1 MVPAAADDEP
11 ARLRPRRA
19 RRLWVRRVL
28 IFVSCVML
36 LDSVVG
42 ERGLVRR
49 IRARHELLQAAVRL
63 GQLKRENA
71 VLRDRVER
79 LQGDPGTI
87 EAAAREHL
95 GLIRPGEILVIVKDR
110 P

>member
-1 MVPAAADDEP
+1 MVPAAVDDGL
-11 ARLRPRRA
+11 AKLRPRHA
-19 RRLWVRRVL
+19 QRLWVRRVL

-49 IRARHELLQAAVRL
+49 LRAQHDLVQAGLRL
-63 GQLKRENA
+63 DQLKHENA
-71 VLRDRVER
+71 LMRDQVER
-79 LQGDPGTI
+79 LQSDPAAI

-95 GLIRPGEILVIVKDR
+95 GLIRRGEILVIVKDR
-110 P
+110 Q

>member
-1 MVPAAADDEP
+1 MIPAASDDEP
-11 ARLRPRRA
+11 PKLRPRRA
-19 RRLWVRRVL
+19 QRLWIRRVL

-36 LDSVVG
+36 VDSVAG

-49 IRARHELLQAAVRL
+49 IRARHDLVQAAARL

-71 VLRDRVER
+71 ALRDQVAR

-87 EAAAREHL
+87 EVAARQHL
-95 GLIRPGEILVIVKDR
+95 GLIRRGEILVVVKDR

>member
-19 RRLWVRRVL
+19 QRRWVRRAL
-28 IFVSCVML
+28 IFVSCVL
-36 LDSVVG
+36 LVDSVVG

-49 IRARHELLQAAVRL
+49 VRAQHDLVQAAARL

-71 VLRDRVER
+71 ALRDQVAK
-79 LQGDPGTI
+79 LHTDPGTI
-87 EAAAREHL
+87 EAAARQQL
-95 GLIRPGEILVIVKDR
+95 GLIRRGEILVVVKDR